1 MSDTVQDAQKL
12 LTDTIRKQMTIL
24 GPQITLLKAHN
35 VTGLTIKNDGSVTA
49 VSGNPGEV
57 ITRFL
62 EQFRDLSSPLVK
74 KTMKPLLS
82 AVSTP
87 LSDTTQVHATP
98 ENSEHSENR
107 KI

>member
-1 MSDTVQDAQKL
+1 MINSAQDAQKL
-12 LTDTIRKQMTIL
+12 LTEMIRKQIIIL

-35 VTGLTIKNDGSVTA
+35 VSGMTVSTDGTVTQ

-62 EQFRDLSSPLVK
+62 EQFRELSSPLVK

-82 AVSTP
+82 TVGPS
-87 LSDTTQVHATP
+87 SSITQSQANQEISQAQTKQIK
-98 ENSEHSENR
+98 S
-107 KI
+107 